1 MGDLL
6 GPNGARI
13 PAANVD
19 LFREWYVHV
28 KNQSKGSYSLGE
40 GWYPDGLLPC
50 LRWTGNLYPHTYV
63 MPFDLP
69 DSLNNIGEKQKSQA
83 MWIDIYVPNGRTAAP
98 RGKYTA
104 PVTVSSDE
112 GQQRLTL
119 ELQVWDFALP

>member
-1 MGDLL
+1 VGDLR

-19 LFREWYVHV
+19 LFREWYVNV
-28 KNQSKGSYSLGE
+28 KKASKGSYSLGE

-69 DSLNNIGEKQKSQA
+69 DPLK
-83 MWIDIYVPNGRTAAP
+83 
-98 RGKYTA
+98 
-104 PVTVSSDE
+104 
-112 GQQRLTL
+112 
-119 ELQVWDFALP
+119 